1 MIVNRSSVVC
11 VAGVLANKSSSVSSA
26 MWSTV
31 FSLAAASSEQDREGS
46 KKKKMV
52 QPLFYESQYLSYI
65 CMSLAIK
72 INLTQLCT

>member
-46 KKKKMV
+46 KKKKWFNRCFMKASIYHTYAC
-52 QPLFYESQYLSYI
+52 PL
-65 CMSLAIK
+65 
-72 INLTQLCT
+72 QLK

>member
-31 FSLAAASSEQDREGS
+31 FSPAAESSEQDRDIS
-46 KKKKMV
+46 QKICFNRCFVKASIDDTYAC
-52 QPLFYESQYLSYI
+52 PL
-65 CMSLAIK
+65 
-72 INLTQLCT
+72 QLK